1 MFDPSILN
9 YKSASLNE
17 DVKLLKEFSQSSIS
31 HESAPITQMSE
42 LTQILKSR
50 NQKYKYTEEVKANV
64 Q

>member
-42 LTQILKSR
+42 LT
-50 NQKYKYTEEVKANV
+50 
-64 Q
+64 